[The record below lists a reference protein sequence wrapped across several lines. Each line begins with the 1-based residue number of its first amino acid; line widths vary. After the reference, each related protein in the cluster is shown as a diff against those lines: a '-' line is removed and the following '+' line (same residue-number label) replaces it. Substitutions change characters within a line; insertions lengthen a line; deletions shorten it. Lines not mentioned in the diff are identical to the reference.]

1 MKHIY
6 FIIGIL
12 FMVTPVWG
20 EQLSVPHKFSPGT
33 PAKASEVNENFEAV
47 EDAINN
53 LNSGNIQTTTSDVLT
68 NISFKQYE
76 NTEYDGVAVV
86 SCPINMIAVSAG
98 CICDI
103 STTGPIFASTI
114 AGNGSA
120 CGCYPSL
127 LDTDFTTNKI
137 EVYVVCAESTSTK
150 AVSSVIMKRDVAEHW
165 AEELRQ
171 KEEEL
176 TESRKMAL
184 EKLRNKLNLP

>member
-1 MKHIY
+1 MKLIY
-6 FIIGIL
+6 LIIGML

-20 EQLSVPHKFSPGT
+20 EQLSIPHKFSPGT

-53 LNSGNIQTTTSDVLT
+53 LNSGNIQTTTSDVLK
-68 NISFKQYE
+68 NISFKKYE
-76 NTEYDGVAVV
+76 NTEYDGVAAV

-98 CICDI
+98 CTCDI
-103 STTGPIFASTI
+103 ATTGPIFALAI
-114 AGNGSA
+114 VGNGSV

-127 LDTDFTTNKI
+127 LDTDFTTNKLD
-137 EVYVVCAESTSTK
+137 VNVVCAESTSTK
-150 AVSSVIMKRDVAEHW
+150 AVSSVIMKKDVAYQW

-184 EKLRNKLNLP
+184 EKLRNR